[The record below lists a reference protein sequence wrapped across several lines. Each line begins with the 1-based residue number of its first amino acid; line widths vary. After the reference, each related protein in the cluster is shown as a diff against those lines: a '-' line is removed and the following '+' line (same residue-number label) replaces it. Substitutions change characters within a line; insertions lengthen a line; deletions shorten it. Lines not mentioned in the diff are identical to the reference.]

1 VLTITYTRHYSNI
14 SLRARLCLYSH
25 KVNLDSDN
33 TSNIPNLSCP
43 IIQIKT
49 QEEIAIQEEADLVA
63 DAAAGEQP
71 TITDLKAKMAKSKP
85 TKKSFEPHPVMDRSL
100 G

>member
-1 VLTITYTRHYSNI
+1 
-14 SLRARLCLYSH
+14 
-25 KVNLDSDN
+25 
-33 TSNIPNLSCP
+33 
-43 IIQIKT
+43 
-49 QEEIAIQEEADLVA
+49 VA

-71 TITDLKAKMAKSKP
+71 TITDLKAKMSKSKP